1 MADDHSKEWKR
12 ADAEFA
18 KAQNPLRPEAA
29 KGTVVSPLDEK
40 NARLKAARL
49 ARDATDDKI
58 VRKGQS

>member
-18 KAQNPLRPEAA
+18 KTQAPVKPESAKAA
-29 KGTVVSPLDEK
+29 VVSPLDEK

-49 ARDATDDKI
+49 ARDATMD
-58 VRKGQS
+58 RNGQR